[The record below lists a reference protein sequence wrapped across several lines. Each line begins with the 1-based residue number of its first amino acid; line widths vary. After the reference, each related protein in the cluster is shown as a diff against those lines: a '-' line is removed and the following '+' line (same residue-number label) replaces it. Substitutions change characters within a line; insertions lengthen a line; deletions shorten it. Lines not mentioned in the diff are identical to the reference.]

1 MKAEKEKQKKEEK
14 DNKKLAKENGT
25 KEDDHE
31 TGRMKGKGKSK
42 GRGKGRGK
50 QKKPVDEEVRKED
63 DQHDESTGE
72 EEEKPEK
79 PRRRLRKAAVDD
91 LELELP
97 DADEN
102 PPKKKRTKAEAKT
115 KAEPKVKQAPK
126 RKAKAKAAAKRDL
139 SEDDAENMV
148 TPKKALF
155 QSDDDC
161 DEEESVHYRVDKKSG
176 KTLPLKSILEKEQP
190 ENHRRAKQSKPSKDE
205 EQEPS
210 AASQP
215 ARKKPKINKVNLSPF
230 TKKEK
235 SRRQKHVKGVMEKEA
250 TEDRQIQAICL
261 QHMKNVDGFES
272 NDQVKD
278 YLQVKLKNDKY
289 QEFKLDEYWSRP
301 AVGVKVPKLADGSLK
316 NAPLVAYFGKYGTC
330 PDGWKFN
337 ITAAYV
343 SASLMVSSL
352 CQHFGKG

>member
-1 MKAEKEKQKKEEK
+1 M
-14 DNKKLAKENGT
+14 
-25 KEDDHE
+25 
-31 TGRMKGKGKSK
+31 
-42 GRGKGRGK
+42 
-50 QKKPVDEEVRKED
+50 RKED
-63 DQHDESTGE
+63 DQHDESNGE

-155 QSDDDC
+155 HSDDDC

-190 ENHRRAKQSKPSKDE
+190 ENRRRAKQSKPSKDE
-205 EQEPS
+205 EQEP
-210 AASQP
+210 
-215 ARKKPKINKVNLSPF
+215 
-230 TKKEK
+230 
-235 SRRQKHVKGVMEKEA
+235 
-250 TEDRQIQAICL
+250 
-261 QHMKNVDGFES
+261 
-272 NDQVKD
+272 
-278 YLQVKLKNDKY
+278 
-289 QEFKLDEYWSRP
+289 
-301 AVGVKVPKLADGSLK
+301 
-316 NAPLVAYFGKYGTC
+316 
-330 PDGWKFN
+330 
-337 ITAAYV
+337 
-343 SASLMVSSL
+343 
-352 CQHFGKG
+352 